1 MSWFGQWFDRV
12 RGRTDRAWA
21 GSVSEL
27 LYDGES
33 IRQRVTLE
41 DGNRVV
47 VTSHRLL
54 AFTPGSDGQNY
65 RGVDLPN
72 VADVRAGYEGERNLL
87 WQGGRTLLYG
97 AILLAVGLFLDFES
111 FVPTDAFQQ
120 TGAAGQLG
128 MGGLLSLLQQ
138 FLALIARIDEFARMI
153 GALLVIF
160 AMFIFGVYV
169 LTRDRVLVIE
179 VAGDGENAHVPASEG
194 SLEGAVADLEA
205 ALFGTGATVGSGAVA
220 EAGVSEPPDDDPL
233 AADSGAVRSDGIADP
248 SPARPSEPDSEPA
261 SEPAS
266 EPDSEADSEADS
278 VPDSGSTAA
287 ADASGEEID
296 SAVDRAVRE
305 TRQSDVSESVDDVL
319 GGSDRTVTDAPTDS
333 ATETDTA
340 ESSDGD

>member
-1 MSWFGQWFDRV
+1 MSWLGQWFDRF
-12 RGRTDRAWA
+12 RGRSDRAWT

-33 IRQRVTLE
+33 IEQRVSLG

-72 VADVRAGYEGERNLL
+72 VADTRAGYEGERNLL

-97 AILLAVGLFLDFES
+97 AIVLAVGLFLDFEA

-128 MGGLLSLLQQ
+128 MGGLLSLLQR
-138 FLALIARIDEFARMI
+138 FLTLIARIDEFARII
-153 GALLVIF
+153 GAMLVIF

-169 LTRDRVLVIE
+169 LTRDRVLVIQ
-179 VAGDGENAHVPASEG
+179 VAGDEGRIHVPASEET
-194 SLEGAVADLEA
+194 LEGAVTDLEA

-220 EAGVSEPPDDDPL
+220 DATVSEAPPGNDPL
-233 AADSGAVRSDGIADP
+233 AAESGAVRSDGIADP
-248 SPARPSEPDSEPA
+248 SPDRSTGNDSDSTSE
-261 SEPAS
+261 
-266 EPDSEADSEADS
+266 
-278 VPDSGSTAA
+278 STAA
-287 ADASGEEID
+287 SDERE
-296 SAVDRAVRE
+296 AVAERPVRE
-305 TRQSDVSESVDDVL
+305 TQRTDVSESVDEVL
-319 GGSDRTVTDAPTDS
+319 GGSDDTGGGTDTDT
-333 ATETDTA
+333 ATETDSA
-340 ESSDGD
+340 ERPDDD